1 MGLIIRSAIFILVL
15 WVVSYVG
22 LQVLGIY
29 LPENKNEILLATTML
44 VTVGGG
50 VGGFFGPVVQL
61 AFVVTILLYAAEKV
75 GLLQRDASISLFSH
89 IASASNIQAFIAI
102 VIIVSLAIAALGGI
116 GDISVLKDLALV
128 VVGFYFGT
136 KRQNDADALLKPEPA
151 QDLMQNKDKQS

>member
-1 MGLIIRSAIFILVL
+1 MGLIIRSTIFVLVL

-22 LQVLGIY
+22 LQVLGVY
-29 LPENKNEILLATTML
+29 LPENKNEILVATTML
-44 VTVGGG
+44 VALGSG
-50 VGGFFGPVVQL
+50 VGSFFGPVVQL
-61 AFVVTILLYAAEKV
+61 AFVVTILLYAAEKA
-75 GLLQRDASISLFSH
+75 GLLQRDASGSLFSR

-102 VIIVSLAIAALGGI
+102 VIIVSLAIAALSGI

-136 KRQNDADALLKPEPA
+136 KRQSDADELLKPESA